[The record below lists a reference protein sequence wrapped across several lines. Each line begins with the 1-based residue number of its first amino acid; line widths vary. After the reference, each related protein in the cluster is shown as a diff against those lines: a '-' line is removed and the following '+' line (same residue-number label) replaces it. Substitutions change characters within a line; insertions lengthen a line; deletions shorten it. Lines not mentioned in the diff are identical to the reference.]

1 MGLFPKR
8 HNASFLNSGK
18 IRVMEKRLLFI
29 VLFLLVFGLVILSSA
44 GIVEGQKKFG
54 SAYYYLNKQ
63 ILYGVLPG
71 LFLFFLLSKIDYRFW
86 KKLSPF
92 LLFTALVLMIMVFVP
107 DVGIGLKGASRWVS
121 IGGFSFQPSEILKLA
136 LVVYLA
142 AWFGG
147 RDERIKSW
155 SYSAAPFFVVL
166 SFAGLLLAMQPD
178 VGTLAV
184 VVLIAL
190 GVYFSAGSNLK
201 HLFAIVAIFLVVV
214 AGLIFVEP
222 YRFNRIKTFLD
233 PSLDQRGISY
243 QLNQSLIAIGS
254 GGLLGNGYNE
264 STQKWGFLPEV
275 VNDSIF
281 AIVVEELGFAG
292 AMALLGMF
300 VFLSH
305 TLISI
310 ARNTSDKFG
319 RLLVM
324 GVNTWIIGQAFI
336 NIAAVSGLAP
346 LTGIPLPFVSHGGT
360 AVMALMAG
368 LGIVSNIAKN

>member
-1 MGLFPKR
+1 MAR
-8 HNASFLNSGK
+8 
-18 IRVMEKRLLFI
+18 RLILI
-29 VLFLLVFGLVILSSA
+29 VFLLLIFGLIVLSSA

-71 LFLFFLLSKIDYRFW
+71 IFLFFLFSKIDYRFW
-86 KKLSPF
+86 RKISL
-92 LLFTALVLMIMVFVP
+92 LVLFVSLVFMILVFVP
-107 DVGIGLKGASRWVS
+107 DVGVGLKGANRWIS
-121 IGGFSFQPSEILKLA
+121 IGGWSFQPAEILKLA
-136 LVVYLA
+136 LVIYLA

-147 RDERIKSW
+147 RDERIKNW
-155 SYSAAPFFVVL
+155 SYSTAPFFVVL
-166 SFAGLLLAMQPD
+166 LFAGLLLAMQPD

-201 HLFAIVAIFLVVV
+201 HLFAMFAIFLVAV

-233 PSLDQRGISY
+233 PSLDQKGISY

-254 GGLLGNGYNE
+254 GGIFGNGFGE
-264 STQKWGFLPEV
+264 STQKFGFLPEV

-281 AIVVEELGFAG
+281 AVVVEELGFVG
-292 AMALLGMF
+292 AMTLLSMF
-300 VFLSH
+300 IFLSH

-310 ARNTSDKFG
+310 AKNTPDKFG
-319 RLLVM
+319 PLLVM
-324 GVNTWIIGQAFI
+324 GINTWIIGQAFI

-360 AVMALMAG
+360 AIMTLMAG
-368 LGIVSNIAKN
+368 LGIVLNIAKRL